1 MKNQSMIRDQAIAE
15 IALSTEALRARSVE
29 AAYLFGSTARGEAR
43 PDSDLDVFIDIAP
56 DARFSL
62 LDLAGLHRLLN
73 ESIGRKVDVT
83 TRESLHPK
91 LRGEIERGAVRV
103 F

>member
-1 MKNQSMIRDQAIAE
+1 MTRDQAIVE
-15 IALSTEALRARSVE
+15 IASRAEMLRARGVAS
-29 AAYLFGSTARGEAR
+29 AYLFGSTARGEAQA
-43 PDSDLDVFIDIAP
+43 DSDLDVFIDVEP

-62 LDLAGLHRLLN
+62 LDLAGVHRLLN
-73 ESIGRKVDVT
+73 ETIGRKVDVT

-91 LRGEIERGAVRV
+91 LRSEIEREAVRV